1 MTAVDHNLDTVF
13 NTAINFDTALPHYK
27 TKGGFHQGEND
38 VVTAPTAMFVEALD
52 IVLQDMKAQ
61 DFPFDKV
68 ASISGS
74 GQQHGTVYWKN
85 GALQSLQH
93 LSAGASL
100 ADQLGNAFS
109 IPNGPI
115 WRDSSTTAECRALED
130 AMGGAQAVSTITG
143 SRAYERFSGNQIA
156 KIAVEQKAKYS
167 QTEQI
172 SLVSSFLPSIL
183 LGRYAAIDTSDGAG
197 MNMMDLKEQKW
208 SADVLN
214 ATADGLAAKLEPVV
228 PAHTAL
234 GGISQYFIQE
244 YGFAPACRVVAW
256 SGDNPNSVAGLG
268 LRNPGDVGLSLGTSD
283 TIFSIMDAETSSPG
297 LEGHLFVNPV
307 DPESHMAMLCYKNG
321 SLAREVVRD
330 RVASGSWDT
339 FDSLIA
345 STPAG
350 NNGNIGFFIDQP
362 EIIPDIPVAGVR
374 RFDSS
379 GSAVASFDPAVEAR
393 AVVEG
398 QMLSMR
404 LHTASLGLEPKMII
418 ATGGGSANK
427 SITKIM
433 ADVFGS
439 PVLASSQTDSASLGA
454 ALRAY
459 HGWVCEEDHTF
470 VPYAEATAGCAA
482 MNYTTVAEPSADA
495 HATYTE
501 MLAKY
506 KTLEDGVVASCQ

>member
-1 MTAVDHNLDTVF
+1 
-13 NTAINFDTALPHYK
+13 
-27 TKGGFHQGEND
+27 
-38 VVTAPTAMFVEALD
+38 MFVEALD

-156 KIAVEQKAKYS
+156 KIAVEQKAKYV
-167 QTEQI
+167 QPNGAN
-172 SLVSSFLPSIL
+172 LVGLFVLAL
-183 LGRYAAIDTSDGAG
+183 HFAWQ
-197 MNMMDLKEQKW
+197 EQKW

-297 LEGHLFVNPV
+297 LEG
-307 DPESHMAMLCYKNG
+307 
-321 SLAREVVRD
+321 
-330 RVASGSWDT
+330 
-339 FDSLIA
+339 
-345 STPAG
+345 
-350 NNGNIGFFIDQP
+350 
-362 EIIPDIPVAGVR
+362 
-374 RFDSS
+374 
-379 GSAVASFDPAVEAR
+379 
-393 AVVEG
+393 
-398 QMLSMR
+398 
-404 LHTASLGLEPKMII
+404 
-418 ATGGGSANK
+418 
-427 SITKIM
+427 
-433 ADVFGS
+433 
-439 PVLASSQTDSASLGA
+439 
-454 ALRAY
+454 
-459 HGWVCEEDHTF
+459 
-470 VPYAEATAGCAA
+470 
-482 MNYTTVAEPSADA
+482 
-495 HATYTE
+495 
-501 MLAKY
+501 
-506 KTLEDGVVASCQ
+506 